1 MHRWEAFLQRN
12 VENPHL
18 DHAPPHILSMVNFS
32 NLYAQQA
39 FCSGKSIRLIVGPAF
54 GGFYDRW
61 ARIFARDTSKS
72 RRQTRD
78 RGPENFSITRAR
90 LESPA
95 ASYIIFSGAV
105 DSLVGLRNRI
115 TRP

>member
-1 MHRWEAFLQRN
+1 MHRWEAFLQKN

-32 NLYAQQA
+32 NLYARQA

-72 RRQTRD
+72 VA
-78 RGPENFSITRAR
+78 GKPEIVAR
-90 LESPA
+90 K
-95 ASYIIFSGAV
+95 IFRLPEHVLSRLPQV
-105 DSLVGLRNRI
+105 I
-115 TRP
+115 